1 MERLKVSIFL
11 IILISLPALSKTE
24 IRLKKEVELERDTVY
39 LSDIAD
45 IKSDNRKFEEFLS
58 GIKIHKLK
66 KRKEKISRDFIKNVL
81 KNNYIDLS
89 RIVFTGA
96 DNTLLRKKIHRI
108 TQRSVEDEIRS
119 FIKSRYRDLKIV
131 SINIPKF
138 SIETDGKLEREIREI
153 NSTGSYIYLSY
164 RVFKDGVELK
174 KLRISVK
181 YRKLR
186 RVIAAKRYIKKGEI
200 ITEEDIR
207 FIKTDKNVR
216 KPFTDIKDIVGST
229 AKIDISEN
237 DVITERMVIPD
248 YKVKRKDYV
257 KVIYSRNSIRI
268 EIQGVALENGKLG
281 DLIKV
286 KNISSGKVLICKVI
300 GKDTVLYTGGQ
311 QP

>member
-1 MERLKVSIFL
+1 M
-11 IILISLPALSKTE
+11 
-24 IRLKKEVELERDTVY
+24 
-39 LSDIAD
+39 
-45 IKSDNRKFEEFLS
+45 
-58 GIKIHKLK
+58 
-66 KRKEKISRDFIKNVL
+66 
-81 KNNYIDLS
+81 
-89 RIVFTGA
+89 
-96 DNTLLRKKIHRI
+96 
-108 TQRSVEDEIRS
+108 
-119 FIKSRYRDLKIV
+119 
-131 SINIPKF
+131 
-138 SIETDGKLEREIREI
+138 
-153 NSTGSYIYLSY
+153 
-164 RVFKDGVELK
+164 
-174 KLRISVK
+174 
-181 YRKLR
+181 
-186 RVIAAKRYIKKGEI
+186 
-200 ITEEDIR
+200 
-207 FIKTDKNVR
+207 R